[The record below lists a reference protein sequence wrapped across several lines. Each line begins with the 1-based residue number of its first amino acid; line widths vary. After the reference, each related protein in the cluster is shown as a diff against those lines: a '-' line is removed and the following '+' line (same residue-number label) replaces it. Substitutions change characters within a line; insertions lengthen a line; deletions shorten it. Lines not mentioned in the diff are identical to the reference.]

1 MSRARLIQPVLA
13 HRPELGVRGRLS
25 VGSEASPVQEE
36 NPLAPD
42 VPTKGLRR
50 DPQQARS
57 RARVQAILDAA
68 DQILA
73 TEGFDA
79 LTIRRLADAAGVPI
93 GTIYQFFEDKSAVLA
108 AVAYRYLEA
117 FTEAMEALSAETADV
132 HGDELLDRVFD
143 TFATLYRSNPGYVAI
158 WSGRHLSREL
168 MEADDANNDAIAEGL
183 RQILLAEGRV
193 RDDARL
199 AVSCRVLVQMVDA
212 LLQLAFRLDPHG
224 DPGTLREAKSVCR
237 LYVEDISSS

>member
-1 MSRARLIQPVLA
+1 M
-13 HRPELGVRGRLS
+13 
-25 VGSEASPVQEE
+25 AS
-36 NPLAPD
+36 D
-42 VPTKGLRR
+42 VPPKGLRR

-68 DQILA
+68 DQIVA
-73 TEGFDA
+73 AEGVDA
-79 LTIRRLADAAGVPI
+79 LTIRRVAETAKVPI

-108 AVAYRYLEA
+108 AVAYRYLDA
-117 FTEAMEALSAETADV
+117 FTNAIQSLGAETAGL
-132 HGDELLDRVFD
+132 HGDVLLDRVFD
-143 TFATLYRSNPGYVAI
+143 TFTTLYRTNPGYVAI

-199 AVSCRVLVQMVDA
+199 AVSCRVLVQVVDA

-224 DPGTLREAKSVCR
+224 DPNTLDEAKRIGR
-237 LYVEDISSS
+237 LYVEEISTGPL